1 MVVDTF
7 AQRARYLHLHPAFA
21 QAFEFAA
28 SQDLGAL
35 PAGRHVLDG
44 ERLYLSIDH
53 KEGRGR
59 SGARLESHRR
69 YIDIQLTI
77 DGAEEIGWRPLSC
90 CAPSAAGFDEGR
102 DIAFYDDLPDS
113 WLSVPRGR
121 FAIFFP
127 DDAHAPLGGTG
138 LLKKAIFKVA
148 LTADSR

>member
-28 SQDLGAL
+28 SRDLAAL
-35 PAGRHVLDG
+35 PPGRHVIDG

-53 KEGRGR
+53 KDGRGR
-59 SGARLESHRR
+59 GGARLESHRR

-77 DGAEEIGWRPLSC
+77 EGDEEIGWRPLSSC
-90 CAPSAAGFDEGR
+90 GAPAGAFDETR
-102 DIAFYDDLPDS
+102 DIAFYDDAPDS
-113 WLSVPRGR
+113 WLAVPRGR

-138 LLKKAIFKVA
+138 LLKKAIFKIA
-148 LTADSR
+148 ITADSP